1 LPRLEAAALAYMLGN
16 LSSSFYKVER
26 WFEFAY
32 VYCFFDGGSICSL
45 TEATCC
51 SDVDGWQCACKE
63 LIFSGDD
70 TDSAG
75 MEAEISLIEKLPPH
89 K

>member
-1 LPRLEAAALAYMLGN
+1 
-16 LSSSFYKVER
+16 
-26 WFEFAY
+26 
-32 VYCFFDGGSICSL
+32 
-45 TEATCC
+45 
-51 SDVDGWQCACKE
+51 VDGWQCACKE
-63 LIFSGDD
+63 LIFHGDD